1 MQSPA
6 KIPEMTLLSSV
17 AVQGTMYN
25 LVASTPK
32 SSTADCSATPSTSKG
47 SPKKP
52 QQRAR
57 KTFPSAQGTFRMPA
71 AIPEKSTLSPI
82 NAREKQVV
90 PDQTKNSQPP
100 VNSSNKSSENTTG
113 KVSEEIPALIPII
126 QELKSPAK
134 KPRLE
139 VSISEQSTVLD
150 EPIERPPPD
159 PVFAEMAALMGENLE
174 EDVVSS
180 TVRPMTSSPIVQTVS
195 SSDSGR
201 EAAPKSNEEHPPTK
215 VLFNFP
221 IFLLRS
227 DLNCFPL
234 FSMF

>member
-6 KIPEMTLLSSV
+6 KVTTNCGAEMTLLSSV

-32 SSTADCSATPSTSKG
+32 SSTADSSARPSTSKG

-57 KTFPSAQGTFRMPA
+57 KTFPTAQGTFRMPE
-71 AIPEKSTLSPI
+71 AIAEKGTSSPM
-82 NAREKQVV
+82 NAREKQMV
-90 PDQTKNSQPP
+90 PDQTKNSQPSANP
-100 VNSSNKSSENTTG
+100 SNKSSESTTG
-113 KVSEEIPALIPII
+113 KASKEIPALIPII
-126 QELKSPAK
+126 EELQSPAK
-134 KPRLE
+134 KQRLD

-150 EPIERPPPD
+150 EPIERPPRD

-174 EDVVSS
+174 DDVVSS
-180 TVRPMTSSPIVQTVS
+180 TVRPMISSPTVQTVS

-201 EAAPKSNEEHPPTK
+201 EAAPKSNKEYPPTK
-215 VLFNFP
+215 VSINFP
-221 IFLLRS
+221 IFYL
-227 DLNCFPL
+227 D
-234 FSMF
+234 